1 MAFLTFE
8 GMEGCGK
15 STQAQRLCA
24 RLGRDGLLTCEPGGT
39 ELGEAI
45 RELLLEPSRRMSPVA
60 EALLYLGDRAQ
71 HVAEVIRPA
80 LEAGRTVISDRYIDS
95 TLAYQGFGRGLPM
108 DLLVHV
114 TELATGGLLP
124 DLTVFLDVPVVLG
137 LERVGK
143 RGRHDRL
150 ESERLEFHER
160 VRAGYLQLIERSAE
174 RWVLVDGVGSED
186 EVAARVE
193 AAVDRSGVLAPR

>member
-1 MAFLTFE
+1 M
-8 GMEGCGK
+8 
-15 STQAQRLCA
+15 
-24 RLGRDGLLTCEPGGT
+24 
-39 ELGEAI
+39 
-45 RELLLEPSRRMSPVA
+45 
-60 EALLYLGDRAQ
+60 
-71 HVAEVIRPA
+71 
-80 LEAGRTVISDRYIDS
+80 
-95 TLAYQGFGRGLPM
+95 
-108 DLLVHV
+108 
-114 TELATGGLLP
+114 
-124 DLTVFLDVPVVLG
+124 FLDVPVVLG